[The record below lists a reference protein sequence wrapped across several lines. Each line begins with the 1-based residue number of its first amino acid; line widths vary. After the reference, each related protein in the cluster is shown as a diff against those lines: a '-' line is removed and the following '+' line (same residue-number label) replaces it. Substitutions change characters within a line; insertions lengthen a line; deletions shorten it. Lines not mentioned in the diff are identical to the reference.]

1 LDFLQSLLDAS
12 FLVLIQHPPAHKLL
26 RNLKANIESEI
37 LGMSCTEQLR
47 GFVEGFAKVHAA
59 TLRKA
64 EMGRVGNVADE
75 GSKKDRRQC
84 RQEAREQVGMAIG
97 VYQLEELV
105 L

>member
-12 FLVLIQHPPAHKLL
+12 FLVLIQHPPTHKLL

-47 GFVEGFAKVHAA
+47 GFVEGFAKVHAT

-64 EMGRVGNVADE
+64 VGNVADE

-97 VYQLEELV
+97 IYQLEELV